1 MNTHHFKYSSNAS
14 IDEVNLRLC
23 MIWTISGR
31 NSFEI
36 LLDLMLQRSRLYF
49 LTGVILPKVR
59 QQDADLFDAAIKV
72 PRKER
77 RACCK
82 E

>member
-1 MNTHHFKYSSNAS
+1 M
-14 IDEVNLRLC
+14 
-23 MIWTISGR
+23 
-31 NSFEI
+31 
-36 LLDLMLQRSRLYF
+36 
-49 LTGVILPKVR
+49 LPKVR

-82 E
+82 ESKRNWYKKSVGASVSDITTMDS